1 MFITLHHII
10 SIMHHSKNNHYWH
23 LCLLSLALAIVTP
36 NRVSAFSRCSNIKR
50 RARDLT
56 TPSSSSTSLLRYR
69 AIDHEQEEYCD
80 SSCSIL
86 ANDEMMWQAALLPQ
100 STTTNASKKEEEIQR
115 QGISISRDSGIIT
128 SKTVYRNKPLST
140 VELRHAAVVLDGE
153 EGDSTTK
160 SYDGLIETAKA
171 FLPVAMEVTAVIGL
185 TANHVH

>member
-23 LCLLSLALAIVTP
+23 LCLLSLALAIVTTS

-56 TPSSSSTSLLRYR
+56 ISSSSTSLLRYR
-69 AIDHEQEEYCD
+69 AINHEQEEYCD

-100 STTTNASKKEEEIQR
+100 STTTTASKKEEEIQR
-115 QGISISRDSGIIT
+115 QVSISRDSGTIT
-128 SKTVYRNKPLST
+128 SKTVYHNKPLST
-140 VELRHAAVVLDGE
+140 VELRHAAVILDG

-171 FLPVAMEVTAVIGL
+171 FLPVAVEVTAVIGL

>member
-23 LCLLSLALAIVTP
+23 LCLLSLALAIATP

-56 TPSSSSTSLLRYR
+56 IPSSSSTSLLRYR

-100 STTTNASKKEEEIQR
+100 STTTTASKKEEEIQR
-115 QGISISRDSGIIT
+115 QVSISRDSGIIT

-153 EGDSTTK
+153 GDSTTK
-160 SYDGLIETAKA
+160 SYGGLIETAKA
-171 FLPVAMEVTAVIGL
+171 FLPVAVEITAVIGI
-185 TANHVH
+185 TANNVQ

>member
-56 TPSSSSTSLLRYR
+56 IPSSSSTSLLRYR

-86 ANDEMMWQAALLPQ
+86 ANDEMMWQAASLPQ

-115 QGISISRDSGIIT
+115 QVSISRDSGIIT

-153 EGDSTTK
+153 GDSTTK
-160 SYDGLIETAKA
+160 SYGGLIETAKA
-171 FLPVAMEVTAVIGL
+171 FLPVAVEITAVIGI
-185 TANHVH
+185 TANHVQ

>member
-23 LCLLSLALAIVTP
+23 LCLLSLALAIATP

-56 TPSSSSTSLLRYR
+56 IPSSSSTSLLRYR

-100 STTTNASKKEEEIQR
+100 STTTTASKKEEEIQR
-115 QGISISRDSGIIT
+115 QVSISRDSGIIT

-153 EGDSTTK
+153 GDSTTK
-160 SYDGLIETAKA
+160 SYGGLIETAKA
-171 FLPVAMEVTAVIGL
+171 FLPVAVEITAVIGI
-185 TANHVH
+185 TANHVQ

>member
-1 MFITLHHII
+1 
-10 SIMHHSKNNHYWH
+10 MHHSKNNHYWH
-23 LCLLSLALAIVTP
+23 LCLLSLALAIATP

-56 TPSSSSTSLLRYR
+56 IPSSSSTSLLRYR

-100 STTTNASKKEEEIQR
+100 STTTTASKKEEEIQR
-115 QGISISRDSGIIT
+115 QVSISRDSGIIT

-153 EGDSTTK
+153 GDSTTK
-160 SYDGLIETAKA
+160 SYGGLIETAKA
-171 FLPVAMEVTAVIGL
+171 FLPVAVEITAVIGI
-185 TANHVH
+185 TANHVQ

>member
-50 RARDLT
+50 RARELT

-100 STTTNASKKEEEIQR
+100 STTTTASKKEEEIQR
-115 QGISISRDSGIIT
+115 QVSISRDSGIIT

-153 EGDSTTK
+153 GDSTTK
-160 SYDGLIETAKA
+160 SYGGLIETAKA
-171 FLPVAMEVTAVIGL
+171 FLPVAVEITAVIGI
-185 TANHVH
+185 TANHVQ

>member
-1 MFITLHHII
+1 
-10 SIMHHSKNNHYWH
+10 MHHSKNNHYWH
-23 LCLLSLALAIVTP
+23 LCLLSLALAIVTTS

-56 TPSSSSTSLLRYR
+56 IPSSSTSLLRYR

-100 STTTNASKKEEEIQR
+100 STTTTASKKEEEEILQR

-128 SKTVYRNKPLST
+128 SKTVYHNKPLST
-140 VELRHAAVVLDGE
+140 VELQHAAVVLDGE
-153 EGDSTTK
+153 GDSTTK
-160 SYDGLIETAKA
+160 SYGGLIETAKA
-171 FLPVAMEVTAVIGL
+171 FLPVAVEVTAVIGL